1 MSDFTEEHVVQSNRD
16 WNQDCPIRLRFVSV
30 LEVEE
35 VDVTVVRSSRL
46 SVWGHS
52 ISSVRLV
59 ATFPA

>member
-1 MSDFTEEHVVQSNRD
+1 MSDFTAVHVVRSNRG
-16 WNQDCPIRLRFVSV
+16 WNQDCQIRLRFVSV

-35 VDVTVVRSSRL
+35 VGVKAVRSSRL